1 MENPEPLSNGGKFKN
16 PGESSHGFA
25 DFLKW
30 VFNRKRA
37 EWPKW
42 IESQPGAGPVSQMN
56 ADEIRVTYVNHS
68 TFLIQADGMNI
79 LTDPIWSTRAGPL
92 SFIGTKRIRAPGI
105 KFEELPP
112 VDAVLVSHNHY
123 DHMDMPT
130 LKTLEKE
137 FSPLFVV
144 GLGNKKFLEKKGLK
158 RVEELN
164 WCEKTYLSNGSS
176 IFFVPAQ
183 HFSGRTPW
191 NINKSLWGGFMIESS
206 QGQIYY
212 AGDTGFGNFFENLH
226 ANFSNIK
233 VALLPI
239 GAYEPRWF
247 MSPVHM
253 NPEDAVRAHQI
264 LKPNVSI
271 GAHFGTFHL
280 ADEGVDAPKE
290 QLEATLRE
298 NGIDPKEFIILN
310 PGESVTLMPNDTR
323 NEGRMVVRS

>member
-1 MENPEPLSNGGKFKN
+1 MECPEPLHLKGKFKN
-16 PGESSHGFA
+16 TEKPSHGFA
-25 DFLKW
+25 DLLKW
-30 VFNRKRA
+30 IFNRKRA
-37 EWPKW
+37 KWPKW
-42 IESQPGAGPVSQMN
+42 IESKPIVGNVSQAN
-56 ADEIRVTYVNHS
+56 GDEIRVTFVNHS
-68 TFLIQADGMNI
+68 TFLIQVDGINI
-79 LTDPIWSTRAGPL
+79 LTDPIWSTWAGPL
-92 SFIGTKRIRAPGI
+92 SFVGTKRIRAPGI
-105 KFEELPP
+105 KFEELPLID
-112 VDAVLVSHNHY
+112 VVLVSHNHY

-130 LKTLEKE
+130 LKALEKE

-164 WCEKTYLSNGSS
+164 WCEKASLSNGSV
-176 IFFVPAQ
+176 FFVPAQ

-191 NINKSLWGGFMIESS
+191 NIDKSLWGGFMIESS

-212 AGDTGFGNFFENLH
+212 AGDTGFGNFFEHLH

-247 MSPVHM
+247 MGPIHM

-264 LKPNVSI
+264 LKPKVSI

-280 ADEGVDAPKE
+280 ADEGFEAPKE
-290 QLEATLRE
+290 ELAINLSK
-298 NGIDPKEFIILN
+298 NDVDPKEFIILN
-310 PGESVTLMPNDTR
+310 PGESVTIMPNDT
-323 NEGRMVVRS
+323 